1 MRQDLRLPPHLCVLR
16 GEWAALATRLAC
28 APLRSL
34 AVAGDSIGP
43 DEVPQ
48 VQELS
53 NRQLR
58 ALNSWIE
65 RLMDWTNGPLAT
77 ALANPAIDEDEMRR
91 VSGRFGHFAD
101 ELLYQRRQ
109 LAALAE
115 DPTLRTGAAHFDAAW
130 LALLQQTRAF
140 AERIVAALDAAGDP
154 WARHEG
160 DTLELSFT
168 FVPNIDVPMAALQ
181 AWIQGV
187 TQRFGSTA
195 PPRAD
200 TAPHVAAERPLGWIA
215 LFVLAVCLFA
225 LALPWL
231 GSGIALL
238 IIGIA
243 LIVIVIRHPL
253 LALLAFLLG
262 IS

>member
-1 MRQDLRLPPHLCVLR
+1 MSEDLRLPPHLCVLR
-16 GEWAALATRLAC
+16 DEWAALAARLAC
-28 APLRSL
+28 APLQSM

-48 VQELS
+48 VQEFS
-53 NRQLR
+53 NQQLR
-58 ALNSWIE
+58 ALNSWVE
-65 RLMDWTNGPLAT
+65 RLMDWTNGPLAA

-109 LAALAE
+109 LAAFSD
-115 DPTLRTGAAHFDAAW
+115 DPALRAAAPHFDAAW
-130 LALLQQTRAF
+130 LALLQQSRAF
-140 AERIVAALDAAGDP
+140 AERVVAALDAAGDP
-154 WARHEG
+154 RARHDS

-168 FVPNIDVPMAALQ
+168 FVPNIDAPMAALK

-187 TQRFGSTA
+187 TRRFGPTV

-200 TAPHVAAERPLGWIA
+200 TAPHGAAKRPVGWIA
-215 LFVLAVCLFA
+215 LFVLAVCLFP
-225 LALPWL
+225 LALSWL
-231 GSGIALL
+231 GSGTALL

-253 LALLAFLLG
+253 LALLAFLIG